1 MPQRTFLGYDSPFL
15 PNLTSHLL
23 ENRGSLAGTL
33 VITPTT
39 QSGRILRES
48 LAAGAGALL
57 APAVTTPGALLHLD
71 DPSVAPA
78 WLERIA
84 WIEILESLKPSDWE
98 NLTGLFP
105 VPPDTSDNSSD
116 WAISL
121 ASEITSLR
129 TTLQDH
135 LHNLFSASKFLNS
148 TPEAARWE
156 NLATLETLA
165 ERKLSSWGYTSR
177 SAALRAN
184 FTLPGNFQKIV
195 LAGITEM
202 PPCLIEALG
211 KHGGEVVCIIAAP
224 ESEAAFFS
232 PLGIPLTE

>member
-23 ENRGSLAGTL
+23 KSRGSLAGTL

-57 APAVTTPGALLHLD
+57 APVVTTPGALLHLD
-71 DPSVAPA
+71 YPSVAPA

-105 VPPDTSDNSSD
+105 EPPDTSDNSSD

-121 ASEITSLR
+121 AGEITGLR
-129 TTLQDH
+129 TTLQEH
-135 LHNLFSASKFLNS
+135 IHNL
-148 TPEAARWE
+148 
-156 NLATLETLA
+156 
-165 ERKLSSWGYTSR
+165 Y
-177 SAALRAN
+177 
-184 FTLPGNFQKIV
+184 
-195 LAGITEM
+195 
-202 PPCLIEALG
+202 C
-211 KHGGEVVCIIAAP
+211 
-224 ESEAAFFS
+224 
-232 PLGIPLTE
+232 